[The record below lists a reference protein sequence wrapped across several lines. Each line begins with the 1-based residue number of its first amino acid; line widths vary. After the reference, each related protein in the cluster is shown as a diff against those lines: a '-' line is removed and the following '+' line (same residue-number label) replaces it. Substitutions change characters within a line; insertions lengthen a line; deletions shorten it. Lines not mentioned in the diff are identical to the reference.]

1 MKDEN
6 GLDVVEKE
14 TVQYIVVSIG
24 NEQYGL
30 DISYVDNIVR
40 MCKITRVPKAPA
52 HYIGVINLRGEIVPL
67 MSLRR
72 KMNLED
78 DVFTDITR
86 IIILKTEEQGL
97 VGIVVDEV
105 KEVIALAEDEIDR
118 NTQNSQSD
126 KTQYINGI
134 GKNVEEGQT
143 PSMIDTQ
150 LYLMTLSDK
159 KVRALTKDF
168 YPNVLSTEWS
178 KVDGNIYFTAEDKD
192 CGHMPVLNCKSCCR
206 LRN

>member
-72 KMNLED
+72 KMHLED

-118 NTQNSQSD
+118 KTQNSQSD

-134 GKNVEEGQT
+134 GKNGDELISILEI
-143 PSMIDTQ
+143 SSILD
-150 LYLMTLSDK
+150 
-159 KVRALTKDF
+159 
-168 YPNVLSTEWS
+168 E
-178 KVDGNIYFTAEDKD
+178 VDA
-192 CGHMPVLNCKSCCR
+192 S
-206 LRN
+206 

>member
-6 GLDVVEKE
+6 GLDVLEKE
-14 TVQYIVVSIG
+14 TLQYIVVSIG

-134 GKNVEEGQT
+134 GKNGDELISILEI
-143 PSMIDTQ
+143 SSILD
-150 LYLMTLSDK
+150 
-159 KVRALTKDF
+159 
-168 YPNVLSTEWS
+168 E
-178 KVDGNIYFTAEDKD
+178 VDA
-192 CGHMPVLNCKSCCR
+192 S
-206 LRN
+206 

>member
-24 NEQYGL
+24 NEQYGM

-134 GKNVEEGQT
+134 GKNGDELISILEI
-143 PSMIDTQ
+143 SSILD
-150 LYLMTLSDK
+150 
-159 KVRALTKDF
+159 
-168 YPNVLSTEWS
+168 E
-178 KVDGNIYFTAEDKD
+178 VDA
-192 CGHMPVLNCKSCCR
+192 S
-206 LRN
+206 

>member
-134 GKNVEEGQT
+134 GKNGDELISILEI
-143 PSMIDTQ
+143 SSILD
-150 LYLMTLSDK
+150 
-159 KVRALTKDF
+159 
-168 YPNVLSTEWS
+168 E
-178 KVDGNIYFTAEDKD
+178 VDA
-192 CGHMPVLNCKSCCR
+192 S
-206 LRN
+206 

>member
-118 NTQNSQSD
+118 NTQNSQLD

-134 GKNVEEGQT
+134 GKNGDELISILEI
-143 PSMIDTQ
+143 SSILD
-150 LYLMTLSDK
+150 
-159 KVRALTKDF
+159 
-168 YPNVLSTEWS
+168 E
-178 KVDGNIYFTAEDKD
+178 VDA
-192 CGHMPVLNCKSCCR
+192 S
-206 LRN
+206 

>member
-78 DVFTDITR
+78 DVVTDITR

-134 GKNVEEGQT
+134 GKNGDELISILEI
-143 PSMIDTQ
+143 SSILD
-150 LYLMTLSDK
+150 
-159 KVRALTKDF
+159 
-168 YPNVLSTEWS
+168 E
-178 KVDGNIYFTAEDKD
+178 VDA
-192 CGHMPVLNCKSCCR
+192 S
-206 LRN
+206 

>member
-14 TVQYIVVSIG
+14 AVQYIVVSIG

-134 GKNVEEGQT
+134 GKNGDELISILEI
-143 PSMIDTQ
+143 SSILD
-150 LYLMTLSDK
+150 
-159 KVRALTKDF
+159 
-168 YPNVLSTEWS
+168 E
-178 KVDGNIYFTAEDKD
+178 VDA
-192 CGHMPVLNCKSCCR
+192 S
-206 LRN
+206 

>member
-126 KTQYINGI
+126 KTQYLNGI
-134 GKNVEEGQT
+134 GKNGDELISILEI
-143 PSMIDTQ
+143 SSILD
-150 LYLMTLSDK
+150 
-159 KVRALTKDF
+159 
-168 YPNVLSTEWS
+168 E
-178 KVDGNIYFTAEDKD
+178 VDA
-192 CGHMPVLNCKSCCR
+192 S
-206 LRN
+206 

>member
-72 KMNLED
+72 KTNLED

-134 GKNVEEGQT
+134 GKNGDELISILEI
-143 PSMIDTQ
+143 SSILD
-150 LYLMTLSDK
+150 
-159 KVRALTKDF
+159 
-168 YPNVLSTEWS
+168 E
-178 KVDGNIYFTAEDKD
+178 VDA
-192 CGHMPVLNCKSCCR
+192 S
-206 LRN
+206 

>member
-97 VGIVVDEV
+97 VGFVVDEV

-134 GKNVEEGQT
+134 GKNGDELISILEI
-143 PSMIDTQ
+143 SSILD
-150 LYLMTLSDK
+150 
-159 KVRALTKDF
+159 
-168 YPNVLSTEWS
+168 E
-178 KVDGNIYFTAEDKD
+178 VDA
-192 CGHMPVLNCKSCCR
+192 S
-206 LRN
+206 

>member
-52 HYIGVINLRGEIVPL
+52 HYIGVIKLRGEIVPL

-86 IIILKTEEQGL
+86 ITILKTEEQGL

-134 GKNVEEGQT
+134 GKNGDELISILEI
-143 PSMIDTQ
+143 SSILD
-150 LYLMTLSDK
+150 
-159 KVRALTKDF
+159 
-168 YPNVLSTEWS
+168 E
-178 KVDGNIYFTAEDKD
+178 VDA
-192 CGHMPVLNCKSCCR
+192 S
-206 LRN
+206 

>member
-118 NTQNSQSD
+118 NTQSSQSD

-134 GKNVEEGQT
+134 GKNGDELISILEI
-143 PSMIDTQ
+143 SSILD
-150 LYLMTLSDK
+150 
-159 KVRALTKDF
+159 
-168 YPNVLSTEWS
+168 E
-178 KVDGNIYFTAEDKD
+178 VDA
-192 CGHMPVLNCKSCCR
+192 S
-206 LRN
+206 

>member
-14 TVQYIVVSIG
+14 TVQYIVESIG

-134 GKNVEEGQT
+134 GKNGDELISILEI
-143 PSMIDTQ
+143 SSILD
-150 LYLMTLSDK
+150 
-159 KVRALTKDF
+159 
-168 YPNVLSTEWS
+168 E
-178 KVDGNIYFTAEDKD
+178 VDA
-192 CGHMPVLNCKSCCR
+192 S
-206 LRN
+206 

>member
-134 GKNVEEGQT
+134 GKNGDELISILEI
-143 PSMIDTQ
+143 SSILD
-150 LYLMTLSDK
+150 
-159 KVRALTKDF
+159 
-168 YPNVLSTEWS
+168 E
-178 KVDGNIYFTAEDKD
+178 VDASYSG
-192 CGHMPVLNCKSCCR
+192 
-206 LRN
+206 RNT

>member
-1 MKDEN
+1 MTDDY
-6 GLDVVEKE
+6 GLEVAEKE
-14 TVQYIVVSIG
+14 KVQYIVVTIG

-40 MCKITRVPKAPA
+40 MCKITRVPKAPF

-72 KMNLED
+72 KMGLDD
-78 DVFTDITR
+78 DVFTDISR

-97 VGIVVDEV
+97 IGVVVDEV

-118 NTQNSQSD
+118 NTQNAQSD

-134 GKNVEEGQT
+134 GKNEN
-143 PSMIDTQ
+143 Q
-150 LYLMTLSDK
+150 LISILEISSILD
-159 KVRALTKDF
+159 
-168 YPNVLSTEWS
+168 E
-178 KVDGNIYFTAEDKD
+178 VDA
-192 CGHMPVLNCKSCCR
+192 S
-206 LRN
+206 

>member
-6 GLDVVEKE
+6 GLDIVEKE

-24 NEQYGL
+24 NEQYGM

-40 MCKITRVPKAPA
+40 MCMITRVPKAPS

-97 VGIVVDEV
+97 VGVVVDEV

-134 GKNVEEGQT
+134 GKNGEDLISIIEI
-143 PSMIDTQ
+143 SSILD
-150 LYLMTLSDK
+150 
-159 KVRALTKDF
+159 
-168 YPNVLSTEWS
+168 E
-178 KVDGNIYFTAEDKD
+178 VDA
-192 CGHMPVLNCKSCCR
+192 S
-206 LRN
+206 

>member
-52 HYIGVINLRGEIVPL
+52 HYIGVINMRGEIVPL

-134 GKNVEEGQT
+134 GKNGDELISILEI
-143 PSMIDTQ
+143 SSILD
-150 LYLMTLSDK
+150 
-159 KVRALTKDF
+159 
-168 YPNVLSTEWS
+168 E
-178 KVDGNIYFTAEDKD
+178 VDA
-192 CGHMPVLNCKSCCR
+192 S
-206 LRN
+206 

>member
-24 NEQYGL
+24 NVQYGL

-134 GKNVEEGQT
+134 GKNGDELISILEI
-143 PSMIDTQ
+143 SSILD
-150 LYLMTLSDK
+150 
-159 KVRALTKDF
+159 
-168 YPNVLSTEWS
+168 E
-178 KVDGNIYFTAEDKD
+178 VDA
-192 CGHMPVLNCKSCCR
+192 S
-206 LRN
+206 